1 MCAHGRTDSIAGT
14 IARERHATDGVVTI
28 HVGICRQGELILR
41 RHVIGD
47 FHVDDFSMV
56 SIRDATRLRVVIS
69 YGLISNTLIKLI
81 IQVETILTARQRVII
96 VLLDLVVCQFLCP
109 EATFVDDTRI
119 SLVINSAISI
129 PKSRFRQVIPICR
142 QNGINHLIC
151 TWI

>member
-1 MCAHGRTDSIAGT
+1 MCALGRTDSIAGT
-14 IARERHATDGVVTI
+14 IARERHATDGIVTI

-41 RHVIGD
+41 RHVIGNS
-47 FHVDDFSMV
+47 HITDDTMV
-56 SIRDATRLRVVIS
+56 TIRDTTRLRVVIS

-119 SLVINSAISI
+119 SLVITSAISI

>member
-1 MCAHGRTDSIAGT
+1 M
-14 IARERHATDGVVTI
+14 VTI
-28 HVGICRQGELILR
+28 
-41 RHVIGD
+41 
-47 FHVDDFSMV
+47 
-56 SIRDATRLRVVIS
+56 RDTTRLRVVIS

-119 SLVINSAISI
+119 SLVITSAISI

-151 TWI
+151 TWIWNLHLGTLDFSVFPYNTHCICRISIERNRCIIELARRYCNFLVQITAVNL